1 MDLKKYIYEIK
12 DFPKAGVDFKD
23 ITPLIKDGKAYQYV
37 VKEIANFA
45 KECEAHVIASP
56 ESRGFLFGCPVA
68 TELGIGFI
76 PFRKPNK
83 LPRRTMSVCY
93 GLEYGNDVLQ
103 VHIDDIKRGDKI
115 FLVDDLLASGG
126 TLEACIKLL
135 EELGAEVVGICFVV
149 ELTKLGGRERL
160 KNYNVKSIV
169 TY

>member
-1 MDLKKYIYEIK
+1 MNLKDYIADIK

-37 VKEIANFA
+37 VKEIAEFA
-45 KECEAHVIASP
+45 KSCDAKLIASP
-56 ESRGFLFGCPVA
+56 ESRGFIFGCPVA
-68 TELGIGFI
+68 SELGIGFI

-103 VHIDDIKRGDKI
+103 VHIDDIKKGDRI

-135 EELGAEVVGICFVV
+135 EELGATICGICFVV
-149 ELTKLGGRERL
+149 ELKNLGGRERL
-160 KNYNVKSIV
+160 KDYNVKSLV
-169 TY
+169 QY

>member
-1 MDLKKYIYEIK
+1 MDLKQYIYTIK
-12 DFPKAGVDFKD
+12 DFPKAGVEFKD
-23 ITPLIKDGKAYQYV
+23 ITPIIKNGEAYRYTI
-37 VKEIANFA
+37 KSISEFA
-45 KECEAHVIASP
+45 KECGAEIIASP
-56 ESRGFLFGCPVA
+56 ESRGFIFGCPTA

-103 VHIDDIKRGDKI
+103 VHIDDIKAGDKI

-135 EELGAEVVGICFVV
+135 ESLGAEIVGICFVV
-149 ELTKLGGRERL
+149 ELKNLGGRERL
-160 KNYNVKSIV
+160 NKYRIKSLV
-169 TY
+169 EY

>member
-12 DFPKAGVDFKD
+12 DFPKSGVDFKD
-23 ITPLIKDGKAYQYV
+23 ITPLIKDGKA
-37 VKEIANFA
+37 NFA
-45 KECEAHVIASP
+45 KECGAHVIASP

-149 ELTKLGGRERL
+149 EIAKLGGRERL

>member
-1 MDLKKYIYEIK
+1 MDLKDYIVEIK
-12 DFPKAGVDFKD
+12 DFPKAGVSFKD
-23 ITPLIKDGKAYQYV
+23 ITPLIKEGPAYKYAIE
-37 VKEIANFA
+37 EISKFA
-45 KECEAHVIASP
+45 KECGAKLIASP
-56 ESRGFLFGCPVA
+56 ESRGFIFGCPVA
-68 TELGIGFI
+68 TNLGIGFI

-103 VHIDDIKRGDKI
+103 VHVDDIKSGDKI

-135 EELGAEVVGICFVV
+135 EELGAEIVGICFVV
-149 ELTKLGGRERL
+149 ELTNLGGRERL
-160 KNYNVKSIV
+160 SKYKIKSLV

>member
-37 VKEIANFA
+37 VKEIASFA
-45 KECEAHVIASP
+45 KECGAHVIASP

-76 PFRKPNK
+76 PFRKQNK

-103 VHIDDIKRGDKI
+103 VHIDDIKRGDKF

-135 EELGAEVVGICFVV
+135 EELGAEIVGICFVV
-149 ELTKLGGRERL
+149 EIAKLGGRERL